1 MSTTT
6 IYQGSHL
13 TTTSTVTASCTTA
26 VPGTYG
32 YVPFDPNT
40 CNFNYHFYPSF
51 TGNLAFATIFGLS
64 TIVHLIEAIAFKKK
78 FCWVVIMG
86 GAWETGAFIART
98 LGSRDQQEEQFAFW
112 GGFSSFWHHSVRV
125 NAFVYMTVARMVHFG
140 FADKQIWNIKATKL
154 TVLFVWIDVVCFLV
168 QAGGGGMLSIKD
180 EPNIARIGTKVY
192 TAGVAIQT
200 TFVIIFGAMTAWFYR
215 RIHQVPRCNNGR
227 LKGLTLVMLAVLLLI
242 VVRTVYRLIEFGP
255 GLNADNPL
263 LTKEI
268 YPFALD
274 ALPMSLALTMLNAMH
289 PGFVLR
295 GTDREFPSLSRAETT
310 AIQRQ
315 KKEERQQSRATDST
329 RKNREYIRMEHIG

>member
-1 MSTTT
+1 MATTT
-6 IYQGSHL
+6 ISLGPEVAS
-13 TTTSTVTASCTTA
+13 TSSPIMASCTTA
-26 VPGTYG
+26 VPGAYG

-40 CNFNYHFYPSF
+40 CNSNYHFYPSF
-51 TGNLAFATIFGLS
+51 TGNLAFATVFGLS
-64 TIVHLIEAIAFKKK
+64 TIAHLIEAIVFKKK

-112 GGFSSFWHHSVRV
+112 GQLLFILAPLWV

-140 FADKQIWNIKATKL
+140 LADKQIWNIKATKL
-154 TVLFVWIDVVCFLV
+154 TVLFVWIDVVCFLI
-168 QAGGGGMLSIKD
+168 QAGGGGMLSNKD

-192 TAGVAIQT
+192 TAGVAIQM

-215 RIHQVPRCNNGR
+215 RIHQMSRCNNGR
-227 LKGLTLVMLAVLLLI
+227 MKGLTLVMLAVLLLI
-242 VVRTVYRLIEFGP
+242 VIRTVYRLIEFGP

-263 LTKEI
+263 ITKEI

-274 ALPMSLALTMLNAMH
+274 ALPMILALTMLNVMH

-295 GTDREFPSLSRAETT
+295 GMNSEFPSLSRAERT
-310 AIQRQ
+310 AIRRQ
-315 KKEERQQSRATDST
+315 KKKEHQQSRATNSACE
-329 RKNREYIRMEHIG
+329 NREYIRMEHMG